1 MEKLQS
7 GCAGLV
13 FIELYTLDIPASTR
27 LFTEVF
33 GFKVTQDELGFIGL
47 RSPNAIVLLNDG
59 HDLPAGH
66 RFQGKITG
74 RNHGDC
80 VEIGM
85 VVKDLEQARQRAKAL
100 GRYQVTDI
108 VLQDWGM
115 RDFRIVTDEGFY
127 LRVTEP
133 YD

>member
-1 MEKLQS
+1 MNQLTT

-33 GFKVTQDELGFIGL
+33 GFTITQDEQGFIGL
-47 RSPNAIVLLNDG
+47 RSPKAIILLNDG

-66 RFQGKITG
+66 RFEGRITG
-74 RNHGDC
+74 REHGNC

-85 VVKDLEQARQRAKAL
+85 VVENLEEASRRAKAL
-100 GRYQVTDI
+100 GNYQVTDI
-108 VLQDWGM
+108 VQQDWGM
-115 RDFRIVTDEGFY
+115 RDFRVLTTEGFY

-133 YD
+133 FD

>member
-1 MEKLQS
+1 MEKLTS

-13 FIELYTLDIPASTR
+13 FIELYTLDVPISTR

-33 GFKVTQDELGFIGL
+33 GFRITQDEQGFIGL
-47 RSPNAIVLLNDG
+47 RSSNAIVLLNDG

-66 RFQGKITG
+66 RFQGRITG

-85 VVKDLEQARQRAKAL
+85 VVENLEEARRRAIAL
-100 GRYQVTDI
+100 GCYQVTDI
-108 VLQDWGM
+108 VSQDWGM
-115 RDFRIVTDEGFY
+115 RDFRIVTNEGFY

-133 YD
+133 FD

>member
-1 MEKLQS
+1 MNQLTS

-33 GFKVTQDELGFIGL
+33 GFTITQEEEGFIGL
-47 RSPNAIVLLNDG
+47 RSPKAIVLLNDG

-85 VVKDLEQARQRAKAL
+85 IVEKLEEASQRAKAL

-115 RDFRIVTDEGFY
+115 RDFRIITDEGFY

-133 YD
+133 FD

>member
-1 MEKLQS
+1 MNSLTS

-33 GFKVTQDELGFIGL
+33 GFVITQDEPGLKCL
-47 RSPNAIVLLNDG
+47 RSTRAIVLLNDG
-59 HDLPAGH
+59 HDLRAGH
-66 RFQGKITG
+66 RFHGKITG

-80 VEIGM
+80 VEIGII
-85 VVKDLEQARQRAKAL
+85 VENLKEASRRAKAL
-100 GRYQVTDI
+100 GCYQVTDI

-115 RDFRIVTDEGFY
+115 RDFRIVTNEGFY

>member
-1 MEKLQS
+1 MEKNTS

-13 FIELYTLDIPASTR
+13 FIELYTLDIPTSTR

-33 GFKVTQDELGFIGL
+33 GFAVVQDEPGFIGL
-47 RSPNAIVLLNDG
+47 RSPKAIVLLNDG

-66 RFQGKITG
+66 RFAGRITG
-74 RNHGDC
+74 QNHGDC

-85 VVKDLEQARQRAKAL
+85 VTENLQETHRRAKAF

-108 VLQDWGM
+108 VLQAWGM
-115 RDFRIVTDEGFY
+115 RDFRVVTSEGFY
-127 LRVTEP
+127 LRITEP
-133 YD
+133 FD